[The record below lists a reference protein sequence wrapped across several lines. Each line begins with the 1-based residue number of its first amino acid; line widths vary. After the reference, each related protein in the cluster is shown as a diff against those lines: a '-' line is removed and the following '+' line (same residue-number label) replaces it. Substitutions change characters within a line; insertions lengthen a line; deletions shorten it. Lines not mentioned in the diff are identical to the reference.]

1 MLLGYGAGVAGLLA
15 LLLALLLAGILIA
28 WWCWRYVAARCGR
41 PRPPLSWG
49 GYLLASALAVY
60 PVACMLALIGTLI
73 QDIKSQRAEDRWNQR
88 SYLTLDEARPFGEIA
103 LPKGSWVN
111 RQDPRLPGSENSP
124 VTMNGVT
131 AVRFP
136 QPQNVAGVPIVAFEV
151 LPPVMELASAHTFT
165 RPSGQ
170 TVRCEA
176 GWLVTFF
183 LPPDRPAV
191 QWEEWQAGL
200 PAAAFRPSGW
210 TFRECF
216 SGSPIAVLTLQN
228 GEVRVLP

>member
-1 MLLGYGAGVAGLLA
+1 MAPAPQDCWRCCWP
-15 LLLALLLAGILIA
+15 LLLTGILLT
-28 WWCWRYVAARCGR
+28 WWGWRYASARCGR

-60 PVACMLALIGTLI
+60 PVACVLMLIGMAI

-88 SYLTLDEARPFGEIA
+88 SYLTLDEAKPFGETT

-111 RQDPRLPGSENSP
+111 RQEPRLPGTEDSP
-124 VTMNGVT
+124 ITMDGVT

-136 QPQNVAGVPIVAFEV
+136 QPQSVAGVPIIAFEV

-170 TVRCEA
+170 RGALRSRLA
-176 GWLVTFF
+176 GHLLVAAGSAGS
-183 LPPDRPAV
+183 AV
-191 QWEEWQAGL
+191 GGVAGR
-200 PAAAFRPSGW
+200 AACGGVSAQRLDVQGMLL
-210 TFRECF
+210 R
-216 SGSPIAVLTLQN
+216 
-228 GEVRVLP
+228 

>member
-1 MLLGYGAGVAGLLA
+1 MLLGYGAGAAGLLA
-15 LLLALLLAGILIA
+15 LLLALLLTGILIA
-28 WWCWRYVAARCGR
+28 WWGRRYIAARCGR

-60 PVACMLALIGTLI
+60 PVACALMLIGMAI

-88 SYLTLDEARPFGEIA
+88 SYLTLDEAKPFGETT

-111 RQDPRLPGSENSP
+111 RQEPRLPGTEDSP
-124 VTMNGVT
+124 ITMNGVT

-136 QPQNVAGVPIVAFEV
+136 QPQSVAGVPIIAFEV

-170 TVRCEA
+170 RVHCEA
-176 GWLVTFF
+176 G
-183 LPPDRPAV
+183 
-191 QWEEWQAGL
+191 
-200 PAAAFRPSGW
+200 
-210 TFRECF
+210 
-216 SGSPIAVLTLQN
+216 
-228 GEVRVLP
+228 